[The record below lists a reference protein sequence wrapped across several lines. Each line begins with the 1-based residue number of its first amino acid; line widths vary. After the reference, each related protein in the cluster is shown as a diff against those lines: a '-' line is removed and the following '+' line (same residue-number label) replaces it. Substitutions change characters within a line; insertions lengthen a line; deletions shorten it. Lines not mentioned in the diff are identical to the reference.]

1 MRPWLV
7 FGTTEAAVI
16 VVAQTS
22 VIPDNLLLLLT
33 NLPIVALVV
42 WLQLQNQKWLEHM
55 LSIQR
60 ESLKSIYEN
69 QNQFLDM
76 LLNQMESKQDG
87 MIKQLGDLTNSIE
100 ILRGTVSEVSE
111 KSRIDMIKKNDK
123 LSADVDFSLFL
134 FIWV

>member
-7 FGTTEAAVI
+7 FGTTEVAVI
-16 VVAQTS
+16 VAAQTS

-60 ESLKSIYEN
+60 ESLKSIYEG

-76 LLNQMESKQDG
+76 LLNQMESKQDR
-87 MIKQLGDLTNSIE
+87 MIKQLEDLTNSIE
-100 ILRGTVSEVSE
+100 ILRGTISEVA
-111 KSRIDMIKKNDK
+111 KVDDVIDRLLLEIRKE
-123 LSADVDFSLFL
+123 
-134 FIWV
+134 

>member
-7 FGTTEAAVI
+7 FGVTETAVI
-16 VVAQTS
+16 IAAQTS

-60 ESLKSIYEN
+60 ESLKSIYEG
-69 QNQFLDM
+69 QNQFLNT
-76 LLNQMESKQDG
+76 LITQMENKQNE
-87 MIKQLGDLTNSIE
+87 MASQLGSLTNRIE
-100 ILRGTVSEVSE
+100 ILRGTVSEVA
-111 KSRIDMIKKNDK
+111 KIDDVVDRLLLEIKRE
-123 LSADVDFSLFL
+123 
-134 FIWV
+134 